1 MGSLLH
7 SFMLVVTTPS
17 VSWYF
22 LGSDVP
28 GWAPW
33 ERARHRDVIFV
44 CGPASALL
52 GAGVTWLLPGT
63 TAASLVSCLEGERA
77 M

>member
-7 SFMLVVTTPS
+7 SFMPVVTTPS

-33 ERARHRDVIFV
+33 ERAGHRDVIFV

-52 GAGVTWLLPGT
+52 GAGVTWPLPGT
-63 TAASLVSCLEGERA
+63 TAASLVSCLEGKRA
-77 M
+77 V